1 MTYRTRLVELAR
13 PRARAV
19 ADNRATVWMD
29 TPAARDLPMDPRGL
43 FVENYRRI
51 RSTCLDF
58 AEPGLA
64 VFAFALDGAAWLATM
79 CLAARPGEVRA
90 GVVGRHSGADLF
102 LEGDAGLALR
112 HLLYVVEPMP
122 LADALRGEV
131 RFRVMDLETGASP
144 IDEQGRR
151 VASLTAE
158 GPVFL
163 RCQGFALLALV
174 TGDSTD
180 WPERAEDAWDCLP
193 ERVFVEERLASGSR
207 PRRMPHAPPA
217 GAAAAIAAGDGRRTT
232 LVHVLAGPTHVRPL
246 ASDEPACG
254 EVHVA
259 SHGTRRAIGVG
270 RESLR
275 RGLLVGRY
283 DRCHSQDGSPIL
295 DERVSRVHLMIV
307 ELGGRPCAIDLGS
320 SNGTFALDAVDGHAV
335 PLRAAPLVDGE
346 RIGLAGAGTTI
357 TWRGLSAGA

>member
-1 MTYRTRLVELAR
+1 MSYRTRLVELVR

-19 ADNRATVWMD
+19 AENRATVYLKSR
-29 TPAARDLPMDPRGL
+29 AREERLDFDPRAM
-43 FVENYRRI
+43 FVAHYGRLRA
-51 RSTCLDF
+51 TCLDF

-64 VFAFALDGAAWLATM
+64 VFAFSLDGSRWLATM
-79 CLAARPGEVRA
+79 CLAARPGQVRA

-112 HLLYVVEPMP
+112 HLLYVIEPMP

-131 RFRVMDLETGASP
+131 RFRVMDLETGAPP

-174 TGDSTD
+174 TGDPTD
-180 WPERAEDAWDCLP
+180 WPERASDAWDCLP

-207 PRRMPHAPPA
+207 PRRLPHAPPVGSSFA
-217 GAAAAIAAGDGRRTT
+217 DAGRRTT
-232 LVHVLAGPTHVRPL
+232 VVRVLDGPSHIRSVAT
-246 ASDEPACG
+246 DEEPCG
-254 EVHVA
+254 VLSVE
-259 SHGTRRAIGVG
+259 SRGRRRAFAVG
-270 RESLR
+270 HETLR

-283 DRCHSQDGSPIL
+283 ERCHTQDGTPIR
-295 DERVSRVHLMIV
+295 DERVSRVHLMVV
-307 ELGGRPCAIDLGS
+307 ELAGLTCAIDLGS
-320 SNGTFALDAVDGHAV
+320 SNGSFALDAVAGASV
-335 PLRAAPLVDGE
+335 PLRAAPLADGE
-346 RIGLAGAGTTI
+346 RVGLGGSASTIRWQPVSGAG
-357 TWRGLSAGA
+357 R